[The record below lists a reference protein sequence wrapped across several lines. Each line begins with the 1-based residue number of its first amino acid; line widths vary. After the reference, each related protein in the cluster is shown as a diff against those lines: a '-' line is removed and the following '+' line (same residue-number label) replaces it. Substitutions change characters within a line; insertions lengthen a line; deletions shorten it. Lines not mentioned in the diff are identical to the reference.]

1 MSATHAAVVDED
13 QFLQCLTGETEIDQ
27 DLLLLSMTQCEE
39 ALAAMTQALHSG
51 NDAAWLQ
58 ATHRARGFCGTMGF
72 ARAAHLWNIA
82 EFEAKTPEARSESMT
97 VIRNTVEELRAEL
110 RARGYEIPDTCI
122 SPS

>member
-1 MSATHAAVVDED
+1 MSATLPAVVDED
-13 QFLQCLTGETEIDQ
+13 QFLQCLTGEIEIDQ

-39 ALAAMTQALHSG
+39 ALAAMAQALHSG
-51 NDAAWLQ
+51 SEAAWIQ

-72 ARAAHLWNIA
+72 ARAAHHWNIA
-82 EFEAKTPEARSESMT
+82 EFEAKTPEARTESMT
-97 VIRNTVEELRAEL
+97 IIRNTVEELRAEL